1 MPDVPWKPF
10 FPKKKEHQGCLV
22 DAQWKP
28 FNRTYL
34 PEWARGLS
42 VLQRKIKP
50 SNPIPL
56 STFSSISKLIIHE
69 NLWEVPMCQF
79 NEFSFF
85 LSQPFQVQAGIW
97 TLSAKRV
104 KEGLQV
110 QLPSFLGTNAIGNVN
125 VLVPISFNQF
135 LRLELSQVFTKASDF
150 PADVLNMRP
159 RSTI

>member
-10 FPKKKEHQGCLV
+10 FSKKKEQQGCLA

-28 FNRTYL
+28 LNSTYL

-69 NLWEVPMCQF
+69 NFWEVPMCQF
-79 NEFSFF
+79 IEFSFF
-85 LSQPFQVQAGIW
+85 LSQPSQVLAGSG
-97 TLSAKRV
+97 THSAKRV
-104 KEGLQV
+104 KEGLQEEF
-110 QLPSFLGTNAIGNVN
+110 PSFLGTNAIESVN
-125 VLVPISFNQF
+125 ALGWTSFTVF
-135 LRLELSQVFTKASDF
+135 KTRCLSKHLTFH
-150 PADVLNMRP
+150 VLNMRP
-159 RSTI
+159 CLTI